1 MVMKRSLTL
10 SLLAS
15 LLLAAVARAQVP
27 QVMHYQG
34 RILVGNNNFNGSGHF
49 KFALVD
55 PGGTTL
61 WNNDGTGIGMVNN
74 APVAD
79 VTINCDHG
87 LYSVMLGETPAMVA
101 IPINVFSHADVRL
114 RVWFSD
120 NQNGF
125 QQFVPDQKIASVGYA
140 MMAAAVMDGAI
151 TAAKLADGAVTT
163 AKLAPGAVTSAIL
176 ADDLTLGSTNV
187 YGKLDIYRTAAN
199 TPAISLLG
207 ANSQISTYGSDGQ
220 EQTRLWGVTYGELLL
235 NNDLSNNATA
245 VRLSA
250 YGGAGGRLE
259 LRNTN
264 GQNRALLHGANTG
277 GALTLYQADGGV
289 GVFVDGEFNGAGL
302 MDVRNTNGST
312 MVRIAG
318 DQGGRLET
326 IGSINL
332 METIGGDAFVK
343 ISKNGSGGGGVRT
356 LDEFGNT
363 TTFLASTASGGGGF
377 LNVHMNN
384 SIWPG
389 VTVDGDD
396 GNSGSILLKAANDST
411 RIVLDAHNGAS
422 AEFSMRHPNNVETIE
437 ILASE
442 SGSDGSQIE
451 MRNSLGNRTVQLD
464 AEASVIG
471 GGGFLALYKGD
482 GSASITLSADQTGEG
497 RITTQVLQITGGSDL
512 SEQFNVNAV
521 NDVLKPGMIVSI
533 DPENPGELTLSTN
546 AYDRT
551 VAGVLSGAG
560 GVKPG
565 MLMGQAGTAADGKH
579 PVALTGRVYC
589 QVDAS
594 NGAIRPGDLLTTSE
608 TPGHAMKVTDHAR
621 AQGAII
627 GKAMSSLQTG
637 KGLVL
642 VLISLQ

>member
-55 PGGTTL
+55 PLGTTL

-74 APVAD
+74 TPAAD
-79 VTINCDHG
+79 VTINCDKG

-140 MMAAAVMDGAI
+140 MMAAAIMDGAI
-151 TAAKLADGAVTT
+151 TSAKLADGSITTIKLADATVTT
-163 AKLAPGAVTSAIL
+163 TKIANEAVTSAQL
-176 ADDLTLGSTNV
+176 ANDIDLGSASQN
-187 YGKLDIYRTAAN
+187 GRLDVFRTTAG
-199 TPAISLLG
+199 TPAITLDG
-207 ANSQISTYGSDGQ
+207 AGNTVYVFGDDGS
-220 EQTRLWGVTYGELLL
+220 ELARMWGVSYGEVLLRDSVGHEIAARL
-235 NNDLSNNATA
+235 TANANGGGRMYLYNSNGLTRALVSGEN
-245 VRLSA
+245 
-250 YGGAGGRLE
+250 AGGVV
-259 LRNTN
+259 
-264 GQNRALLHGANTG
+264 
-277 GALTLYQADGGV
+277 TLYQADGSGS
-289 GVFVDGEFNGAGL
+289 GAILDGNNGEGAGQL
-302 MDVRNTNGST
+302 TLYQ
-312 MVRIAG
+312 G
-318 DQGGRLET
+318 DGQVGAALY
-326 IGSINL
+326 
-332 METIGGDAFVK
+332 
-343 ISKNGSGGGGVRT
+343 
-356 LDEFGNT
+356 
-363 TTFLASTASGGGGF
+363 
-377 LNVHMNN
+377 
-384 SIWPG
+384 
-389 VTVDGDD
+389 GDD
-396 GNSGSILLKAANDST
+396 GQGSGALSLRKT
-411 RIVLDAHNGAS
+411 NGDPGA
-422 AEFSMRHPNNVETIE
+422 RLYGGPNNGSLLLYNNAGNLHTGIYSWENEEGVVSVRNRFGNETIY
-437 ILASE
+437 LW
-442 SGSDGSQIE
+442 G
-451 MRNSLGNRTVQLD
+451 RNSQDTAGGQ
-464 AEASVIG
+464 IG
-471 GGGFLALYKGD
+471 LKKND
-482 GSASITLSADQTGEG
+482 GTQTITLNADHNGEG

-512 SEQFNVNAV
+512 SEQFDVNAI
-521 NDVLKPGMIVSI
+521 NNVLKPGMLVSI

-565 MLMGQAGTAADGKH
+565 MLMGQVGTAANGRH

-594 NGAIRPGDLLTTSE
+594 HGAIRPGDLLTTSE
-608 TPGHAMKVTDHAR
+608 TPGHAMKATDHAR

-627 GKAMSSLQTG
+627 GKAMTSLESG

-642 VLISLQ
+642 VLVSLQ